1 MTKRPRIAVEMQTG
15 GASKT
20 ASKEIL
26 AEYLESSRGVMNE
39 FPRGLTEARKATTI
53 KALEA
58 YVLQLTVWQ
67 GCKSIWFSV
76 QKTLIPVRFRPSPP
90 NLTASF

>member
-1 MTKRPRIAVEMQTG
+1 MGDAIQSQVKLNASAMTKRPRIAVAMQSD

-26 AEYLESSRGVMNE
+26 AEYWESSRGVMNE

-58 YVLQLTVWQ
+58 
-67 GCKSIWFSV
+67 
-76 QKTLIPVRFRPSPP
+76 
-90 NLTASF
+90 

>member
-1 MTKRPRIAVEMQTG
+1 MTKHAKIAIEMQIG
-15 GASKT
+15 SASKT

-26 AEYLESSRGVMNE
+26 AEYWESSRGVMNE

-58 YVLQLTVWQ
+58 
-67 GCKSIWFSV
+67 
-76 QKTLIPVRFRPSPP
+76 
-90 NLTASF
+90 